1 MASEIITST
10 SSLLKNIRVADVWR
24 QMTSFNKIGSA
35 IPQIILV
42 KQHGRSHSEWHLA
55 LEGIPFSWNQKDTR
69 DAKNYVCH
77 FRQIEG
83 DFEILHGSWKIIK
96 NVNNHLKIHLQI
108 EYSIGLPAVEDSR
121 SNICKVLFQN
131 FADSLVNWHYQKFNG
146 YNKDTRDTLRYP
158 VNSKKEI
165 TIGSR
170 PAEVNIL
177 DFSRSGIKF
186 FIKNPVSE
194 IPSAA
199 EAEITIG
206 KVRIFGKFFP
216 DPFYSTCRMVFKNGL
231 SDEQMCEILSLW
243 NIYPN
248 RDLLTVY
255 DVLTA
260 EKNSTALNTDQ
271 GIAGS
276 TVRKPVKAL

>member
-1 MASEIITST
+1 MALEIITST
-10 SSLLKNIRVADVWR
+10 SPLLKNVRVSDVWR

-35 IPQIILV
+35 IQQIILV

-69 DAKNYVCH
+69 DTKNFVCN

-83 DFEILHGSWKIIK
+83 DFETLHGCWKIIK
-96 NVNNHLKIHLQI
+96 NVNNHLKINLQI
-108 EYSIGLPAVEDSR
+108 EYSIGVPAVEDAR

-131 FADSLVNWHYQKFNG
+131 FTDSLVQWHYQKFIG
-146 YNKDTRDTLRYP
+146 YNKDTRETMRYP
-158 VNSKKEI
+158 VNGRKEI

-177 DFSRSGIKF
+177 DISRSGIKF
-186 FIKNPVSE
+186 FIKNSSSE
-194 IPSAA
+194 IPSNAD
-199 EAEITIG
+199 AEITIG
-206 KVRIFGKFFP
+206 NVRIFGKFFP

-231 SDEQMCEILSLW
+231 SDEQMCSILSFW
-243 NIYPN
+243 NMYPN

-260 EKNSTALNTDQ
+260 ENTGTPLNDQ
-271 GIAGS
+271 GAGS